1 MDLHKNSGTSS
12 VATKAM
18 PHRSV
23 AAEANK
29 QAESRGKNTIG
40 VDSSSGPSYCGG
52 RLHVHAGIHNCHPSS
67 NFVC

>member
-1 MDLHKNSGTSS
+1 MVLLGHAPPFSLKSRCKSVTMDLHKNSGTSS

-29 QAESRGKNTIG
+29 QAESRGKN
-40 VDSSSGPSYCGG
+40 
-52 RLHVHAGIHNCHPSS
+52 L
-67 NFVC
+67 